1 MSKYL
6 RLSLNEFDEL
16 KSSLLTPTF
25 DINILV
31 GEDDKGKYVAIP
43 LETVTRIIPLIHDI
57 TLQNRYR
64 QVLALSF

>member
-6 RLSLNEFDEL
+6 RLSLEEFAEL
-16 KSSLLTPTF
+16 KSSLLVPTF

-31 GEDDKGKYVAIP
+31 GQDDKGKYVAIP
-43 LETVTRIIPLIHDI
+43 LENITDIIPLIQDLK
-57 TLQNRYR
+57 LQNRYR